1 MFPLILL
8 WLICHVQWLVSLYYY
23 CGLSLVQGQPTS
35 RPQLPQFIGRHTQ
48 FIILDEAHERTLAT
62 DMLFGLLKVVMKR
75 RRDLKL
81 VVIFATLDA
90 QKFRGYFKLNQ
101 LKEAALQAEPTV
113 SKGVTDS
120 LSHIAILYPLTKT
133 VTYLSLVIDHHH

>member
-1 MFPLILL
+1 MYSGLFTLLLL
-8 WLICHVQWLVSLYYY
+8 WLITRARGAYFEASTAAIPWQAHAIHHFGPSPRADAGHRHAV
-23 CGLSLVQGQPTS
+23 
-35 RPQLPQFIGRHTQ
+35 RPAQSGKAAKARS
-48 FIILDEAHERTLAT
+48 
-62 DMLFGLLKVVMKR
+62 
-75 RRDLKL
+75 KL

-90 QKFRGYFKLNQ
+90 QKFRGYVQLNQ